1 MFTKYQGPTD
11 PPLQKTYFLVQQE
24 RPFELIFSILSSLG
38 FGPVASEWFSF
49 SKENSKW
56 LISKV
61 FCNLVM
67 MADPP
72 GKQVIKVQISS
83 ELFFVKKK
91 NPTTKP
97 NTKNN
102 QNPKNKQK
110 PQWLILTLVS
120 QSRRLIRGLHLRG

>member
-91 NPTTKP
+91 TTQQQNQTQETTKTQRT
-97 NTKNN
+97 NKNHSG
-102 QNPKNKQK
+102 
-110 PQWLILTLVS
+110 WY
-120 QSRRLIRGLHLRG
+120 